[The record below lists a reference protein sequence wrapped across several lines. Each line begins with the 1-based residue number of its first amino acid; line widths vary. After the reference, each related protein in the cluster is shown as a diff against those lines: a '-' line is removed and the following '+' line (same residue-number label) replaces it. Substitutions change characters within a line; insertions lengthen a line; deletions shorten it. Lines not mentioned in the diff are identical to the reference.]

1 MLAAPVPRGDT
12 CNHAICH
19 TQAQKIIIYSFN
31 IAVAFALD
39 FLILDHIQ
47 DQKHMNDR
55 SCESA
60 ADEKATTMVLVVFTL
75 TFGLNACHVSSS
87 LKSAEHLDR
96 IWFCFSLSL

>member
-96 IWFCFSLSL
+96 I